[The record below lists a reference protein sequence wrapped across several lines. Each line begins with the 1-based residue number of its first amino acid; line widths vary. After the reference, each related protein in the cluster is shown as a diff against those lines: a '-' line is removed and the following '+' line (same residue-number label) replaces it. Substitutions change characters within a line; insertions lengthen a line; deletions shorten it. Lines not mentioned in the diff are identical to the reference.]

1 MDRTLPLSALAGST
15 MPIPDGLRGFGRRR
29 GSERSAEAEQQEAR
43 TRHHVPEQSAQ
54 SLPDAEATY
63 I

>member
-1 MDRTLPLSALAGST
+1 